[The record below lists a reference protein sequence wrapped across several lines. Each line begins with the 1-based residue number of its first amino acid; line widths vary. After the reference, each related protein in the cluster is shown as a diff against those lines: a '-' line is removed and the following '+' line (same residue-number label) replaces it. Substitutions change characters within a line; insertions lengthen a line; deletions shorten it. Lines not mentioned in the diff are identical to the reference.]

1 MEAIGLV
8 ASIITLI
15 SAASHAASLLERV
28 LGLRGIPLHVLGAI
42 NEVTDFK
49 AVIALVKTAFE
60 ETQHQLPLEYEIEFN
75 RLSDRA
81 MGRIDAFTKHLRR
94 NVLREREGAIGD
106 HKVTELKRRVKWMEV
121 LGRGQAQGQ
130 IDSFQQEL
138 ASLKLSFVLA
148 MSATN
153 LIRGIDLFLSELE
166 REPISLLT
174 LAIDCTVGEPTY
186 AMLLD
191 QGADINYPSP
201 VDGLSVFLNDL
212 LRIQPSAALARDSLG
227 KTPLHWAV
235 ILGNAEAIDLLV
247 AAGADLHAV
256 SKDHKTPLWNAVRS
270 KFSSR
275 SICIKILEAG
285 ADVNQVIQ
293 HTFTALG
300 LAVSSPRV
308 SITDILLKAG
318 ADVDGAPSGHPAL
331 TIAASTSAP
340 EVLEHLLS
348 AGANIE
354 ARNPLGKTAV
364 ICAAQYNN
372 HAALE
377 ILIQHG
383 ARLNGWTNSHHSII
397 HFVASY
403 GDLQTMQTLE
413 KACIEGLPMDEDSLE
428 DYWYHFEDRRCNK
441 YLPRGKMSRE
451 VEEAAF
457 QTLLDS
463 ITPAT
468 YATSED
474 GHYEDSDVIHIPGAF
489 PVDPDGLDCETRI
502 AEARERDADYECE
515 EEKDSDDES
524 WITTDDDCSGD
535 EEDTN
540 VVTDDDGDGDLT

>member
-15 SAASHAASLLERV
+15 SAASHATSVLERV
-28 LGLRGIPLHVLGAI
+28 LGLRGISLYVLGAI
-42 NEVTDFK
+42 NEVSDFK
-49 AVIALVKTAFE
+49 ATLTLVQTTLE
-60 ETQHQLPLEYEIEFN
+60 ETQHQLPLDHRVEYT
-75 RLSDRA
+75 RLLDRA
-81 MGRIDAFTKHLRR
+81 MGCMNAFTKYLQKH
-94 NVLREREGAIGD
+94 VLRDREQVACVGKAM
-106 HKVTELKRRVKWMEV
+106 ELKRRMKWTEV
-121 LGRGQAQGQ
+121 LGGGQTQCQ
-130 IDSFQQEL
+130 INAFQQEL
-138 ASLKLSFVLA
+138 ASLKLSFVLSTPA
-148 MSATN
+148 QIFSAKN
-153 LIRGIDLFLSELE
+153 LNGQLCELFRNRPDVVDARDTLDLAPATRLILEERIVSLS
-166 REPISLLT
+166 
-174 LAIDCTVGEPTY
+174 
-186 AMLLD
+186 
-191 QGADINYPSP
+191 
-201 VDGLSVFLNDL
+201 DL
-212 LRIQPSAALARDSLG
+212 LRIQPSAALARDTLG

-247 AAGADLHAV
+247 AAGADLNAV
-256 SKDHKTPLWNAVRS
+256 SKDHKTILWNAVRS

-300 LAVSSPRV
+300 VAVSSSRV
-308 SITDILLKAG
+308 SMTDILLKAG
-318 ADVDGAPSGHPAL
+318 ADVDGAQSGHPAL

-403 GDLQTMQTLE
+403 GDLKTMQTLE

-441 YLPRGKMSRE
+441 YLPKAKMSRE

-457 QTLLDS
+457 QGLLDS
-463 ITPAT
+463 IVPAE

-474 GHYEDSDVIHIPGAF
+474 EHYEDSDAIRIPGAF
-489 PVDPDGLDCETRI
+489 PVDPDGSDCETRI
-502 AEARERDADYECE
+502 AEAREKDADYECE

-524 WITTDDDCSGD
+524 WITTDDCSGD

-540 VVTDDDGDGDLT
+540 AVTDDDEDGDLT